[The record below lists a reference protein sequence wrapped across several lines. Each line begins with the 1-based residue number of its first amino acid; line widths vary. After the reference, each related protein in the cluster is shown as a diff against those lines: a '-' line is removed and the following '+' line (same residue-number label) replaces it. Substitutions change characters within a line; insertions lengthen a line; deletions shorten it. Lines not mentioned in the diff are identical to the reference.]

1 MTIQIIDEARR
12 LKSIKNS
19 SNSSIQRSD
28 TKPYQRHQNDQIHQ
42 SDHRS
47 DHRSDHQFHHQSI
60 NRSDHRSN
68 PPYPYFQ
75 SNQSPTDQSYQ
86 NQQPK
91 DIEMT
96 LPTGQYKSSKYCS
109 YCRRNGHL
117 VDQCWQKDP
126 SKRPNQGSNRS
137 ETALSTI
144 VSTDRNIADI
154 TQSVNSSSYI
164 KTSKNIKTS
173 KSIKW
178 ILDSG
183 ASSHICCDRKL
194 FRNIRKITNINVQWG
209 NSGTF
214 LPAIGKGEVPI
225 TFNSTGQSVV
235 LKDVLFVPKFGFNLL
250 SLYQAAQKGAKFK
263 FSKDY
268 SLITQSGQVLAKG
281 YYNRKVAIFYTTSD
295 IHQNDQIHVQSNK
308 HAAALYNIAET
319 TLRRRRA
326 GRPARRDCQPN
337 SKKLTKLE
345 EEVIVDHILD
355 LDLRG
360 FSPTY
365 AAVRDMADR
374 LLATRGAGQVGV
386 HWPRNFVN
394 RTDRLT
400 TRFNRAYDRQR
411 ALCEDPVLIKNWFEL
426 VEQTKAKYGI
436 CDEDV
441 YNFNEAGFIMGKI
454 TTQLVVTAS
463 ERRGRPKAVEPGN
476 REWVTLIAAINA
488 AGWAVPPFLVFAGQY
503 HLSAWYEEAEIPRD
517 WVIAIKHFNAHT
529 KTRVIGTRR
538 LLILDGH
545 ESHQSL
551 EFQEFCK
558 ENNIYT
564 LCMPPHSSH
573 LLQPLDVGCFSPL
586 KRAYSR
592 EVESLIRHHINHITK
607 LEFLPAF
614 KVAFDRSFT
623 ATNICSAFRGAGLVP
638 LQPDAVLSRLD
649 IKLRTPT
656 PPAVLEALWQ
666 ARTPSNTRELEA
678 QSTLIRDRVQ
688 RHQGSSPASIIMA
701 INQLK
706 KGAEVMMLSAELMR
720 DRIASLEKANEAA
733 TKRRQRKK
741 KRIQKQG
748 VLTKGAGEDLLAQ
761 READQQIAYEERQGG
776 ERSGVSRQAL
786 ARCSRC
792 RETGHNSQCK
802 EICKVVTLGNW
813 IRFTLQTNIEE
824 IALYQ

>member
-1 MTIQIIDEARR
+1 MAPRNVAQIVSNEADVQ
-12 LKSIKNS
+12 LAI
-19 SNSSIQRSD
+19 SSIA
-28 TKPYQRHQNDQIHQ
+28 
-42 SDHRS
+42 
-47 DHRSDHQFHHQSI
+47 
-60 NRSDHRSN
+60 
-68 PPYPYFQ
+68 
-75 SNQSPTDQSYQ
+75 
-86 NQQPK
+86 
-91 DIEMT
+91 
-96 LPTGQYKSSKYCS
+96 SK
-109 YCRRNGHL
+109 
-117 VDQCWQKDP
+117 Q
-126 SKRPNQGSNRS
+126 
-137 ETALSTI
+137 
-144 VSTDRNIADI
+144 
-154 TQSVNSSSYI
+154 
-164 KTSKNIKTS
+164 
-173 KSIKW
+173 
-178 ILDSG
+178 
-183 ASSHICCDRKL
+183 
-194 FRNIRKITNINVQWG
+194 
-209 NSGTF
+209 
-214 LPAIGKGEVPI
+214 
-225 TFNSTGQSVV
+225 
-235 LKDVLFVPKFGFNLL
+235 
-250 SLYQAAQKGAKFK
+250 
-263 FSKDY
+263 
-268 SLITQSGQVLAKG
+268 
-281 YYNRKVAIFYTTSD
+281 
-295 IHQNDQIHVQSNK
+295 VQSNK
-308 HAAALYNIAET
+308 YAAALYNIAET

-441 YNFNEAGFIMGKI
+441 YNFDEAGFMMGKI

-517 WVIAIKHFNAHT
+517 WIKHFNAHT

-792 RETGHNSQCK
+792 RETGHNSRTCK
-802 EICKVVTLGNW
+802 KDTLDS
-813 IRFTLQTNIEE
+813 I
-824 IALYQ
+824 